1 MLAFRETKFSRS
13 CRQSYTRL
21 RNGRWLIS
29 RSRRLRL
36 SRCWKRRTDYQQNF
50 KAKSRSLTVIR
61 KRRGLV
67 RRPDPANLL
76 GLANTKEKQMAS
88 FVGAWRIFRRMD
100 LEAFDLPGMGDDD
113 IDVPTILDRTTI
125 DMHSCPHAPSES
137 KIERRSKTE
146 APRAFAP
153 ASRSGKHPA
162 YRQLFAPFFFTG
174 VQSTWHHLAAIQR
187 PAHPARRRPGGASDT
202 GHRREDDRT
211 GAGYNPPVGSLG
223 REEVR
228 APGTPFR

>member
-21 RNGRWLIS
+21 RNGRRLIS
-29 RSRRLRL
+29 RSRRLRF

-50 KAKSRSLTVIR
+50 NAKSRSLTVIR

-76 GLANTKEKQMAS
+76 GLANTKEKQMAR

-100 LEAFDLPGMGDDD
+100 LEAFDLPGMGDDH

-125 DMHSCPHAPSES
+125 DMHSYPHGPGES

-153 ASRSGKHPA
+153 ASRSGNHPA

-174 VQSTWHHLAAIQR
+174 VRSTWNHLAAIQR
-187 PAHPARRRPGGASDT
+187 PAHPPSRSPGGASDT

-211 GAGYNPPVGSLG
+211 GTGYNPPAGSLG

-228 APGTPFR
+228 APGTPLR

>member
-1 MLAFRETKFSRS
+1 MLAFRERKFSRS

-76 GLANTKEKQMAS
+76 GPANTKEKQMAT

-100 LEAFDLPGMGDDD
+100 LEAFDLPGVVEDH
-113 IDVPTILDRTTI
+113 IAVRPILDKRTI
-125 DMHSCPHAPSES
+125 SM
-137 KIERRSKTE
+137 
-146 APRAFAP
+146 
-153 ASRSGKHPA
+153 
-162 YRQLFAPFFFTG
+162 
-174 VQSTWHHLAAIQR
+174 QR
-187 PAHPARRRPGGASDT
+187 
-202 GHRREDDRT
+202 
-211 GAGYNPPVGSLG
+211 
-223 REEVR
+223 
-228 APGTPFR
+228 